1 MFDLNLWRGSSD
13 ESRRDVLERLAKLA
27 FGGSVFPLLPR
38 ASHAAAKTKSGKAKQ
53 VIYLFM
59 NGAMSHLDTF
69 DPKPGAETQGETQ
82 PIDTKVMGIQI
93 AEYFPE
99 MASIMDRLAI
109 VRSLST
115 ATGAHEQGQYLM
127 RTSYKPLAS
136 IRHPSL
142 SSWVTKIRG
151 RAGSDLPENILVGN
165 STRHP
170 GAGFLAPNLAPV
182 PIPTA
187 RLGLQNTKSPGYLK
201 DSAFKRRMSL
211 SKSFDKSFQ
220 ARYENQQVDAYNQ
233 LYREAI
239 KLLGSDSLAA
249 FDINKESAETLEK
262 YGENNFG
269 QSLLLARRLIEHN
282 VGFVEVS
289 MGGWDDHRE
298 LYTNLPD
305 RCRQLDQAYSQLLLD
320 LEASGRL
327 DSTMVVLATEFGR
340 TPVINQNA
348 GRDHHPGAFSSVLAG
363 AGIAGGQVYG
373 STDEEGY
380 APEDD
385 PITIQDFTATIV
397 TAMGLDPKHEDVS
410 PSGRPFKMAN
420 DGTPIQDLLS

>member
-27 FGGSVFPLLPR
+27 FGVSVFPLLPC

-151 RAGSDLPENILVGN
+151 RA
-165 STRHP
+165 
-170 GAGFLAPNLAPV
+170 
-182 PIPTA
+182 
-187 RLGLQNTKSPGYLK
+187 
-201 DSAFKRRMSL
+201 
-211 SKSFDKSFQ
+211 
-220 ARYENQQVDAYNQ
+220 
-233 LYREAI
+233 
-239 KLLGSDSLAA
+239 
-249 FDINKESAETLEK
+249 
-262 YGENNFG
+262 
-269 QSLLLARRLIEHN
+269 
-282 VGFVEVS
+282 
-289 MGGWDDHRE
+289 
-298 LYTNLPD
+298 
-305 RCRQLDQAYSQLLLD
+305 
-320 LEASGRL
+320 
-327 DSTMVVLATEFGR
+327 
-340 TPVINQNA
+340 
-348 GRDHHPGAFSSVLAG
+348 
-363 AGIAGGQVYG
+363 
-373 STDEEGY
+373 
-380 APEDD
+380 
-385 PITIQDFTATIV
+385 
-397 TAMGLDPKHEDVS
+397 
-410 PSGRPFKMAN
+410 
-420 DGTPIQDLLS
+420 

>member
-27 FGGSVFPLLPR
+27 FGVSVFPLLPR

-262 YGENNFG
+262 YGVRTILVSRCFWPVG
-269 QSLLLARRLIEHN
+269 SL
-282 VGFVEVS
+282 
-289 MGGWDDHRE
+289 
-298 LYTNLPD
+298 
-305 RCRQLDQAYSQLLLD
+305 
-320 LEASGRL
+320 
-327 DSTMVVLATEFGR
+327 STMSVSLRSVWEAGTIIESFIRICLIVADSWTRLTASCSLILRRRVALIQPWWFWQRSLAVR
-340 TPVINQNA
+340 
-348 GRDHHPGAFSSVLAG
+348 L
-363 AGIAGGQVYG
+363 
-373 STDEEGY
+373 
-380 APEDD
+380 
-385 PITIQDFTATIV
+385 
-397 TAMGLDPKHEDVS
+397 
-410 PSGRPFKMAN
+410 
-420 DGTPIQDLLS
+420 